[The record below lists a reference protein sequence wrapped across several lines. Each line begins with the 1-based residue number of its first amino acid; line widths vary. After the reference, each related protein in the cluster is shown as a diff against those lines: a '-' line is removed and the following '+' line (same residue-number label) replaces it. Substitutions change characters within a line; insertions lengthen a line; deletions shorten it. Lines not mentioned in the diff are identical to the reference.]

1 MDIHAIK
8 VAYVYIVSQAS
19 ERAKNPEEKEMN
31 PEEKE
36 MNPLLHARIQN
47 RFIDRRVKA
56 ESDGWHIKS
65 NSFCYIVFVSRIRGV
80 WYVFPPVT
88 HTRRV

>member
-19 ERAKNPEEKEMN
+19 ERAKN